1 MNNTNI
7 HVEHI
12 RKSQRKNPNIFSDS
26 GDEFDG
32 LGEVPVEKIVIN
44 AERLRKKGW
53 SSLKQFT

>member
-1 MNNTNI
+1 M
-7 HVEHI
+7 
-12 RKSQRKNPNIFSDS
+12 KNPNIFSDS

-53 SSLKQFT
+53 FSLNQIALC